1 MSDYDSENEN
11 PIDIFEVYGNTGL
24 KSMGGEITEEFLNDL
39 KNPKGR
45 RMFREMADND
55 AIVGAFLY
63 AIKTL
68 VRQVK
73 WAVEPAEDNDEARA
87 VSEFVEGALF
97 EDLDRTWTDTISEIL
112 SFLVFGFSVHEI
124 TYKIRKGPRHES
136 KLYRSKFD
144 DHRVG
149 FRGFP
154 IRSQESIDT
163 WDLDEDDGAVRGV
176 VQVAPPYYNRRY
188 IPADKMLLFR
198 TEAHKNNPEGR
209 SVLRNAYVSYYYK
222 KKIATYEAIG
232 ISRDLAGLPVI
243 SVPLQMLSPNASGAE
258 KAVLAQM
265 KDMVQRVSRDEYEGI
280 VFPSSTMPDGSSS
293 GFDLKLLSAGGRRP
307 IDVNEIIKRYESRI
321 LISVMA
327 EFLITGLDGHGSYSL
342 VSNKTSLFAQSLGTY
357 LDSIASQFNS
367 HAIPQLLELNG
378 VDYKYAPTLKYED
391 VELPELSEF
400 ASGIASLVGAGVV
413 TPDDALE
420 DYAREFAGL
429 PKVERETA
437 RTEVTE
443 APQGEDLEDLEKV
456 YGEGEENGDR

>member
-1 MSDYDSENEN
+1 MSDENENEN
-11 PIDIFEVYGNTGL
+11 PIDIFELYGQTGL

-45 RMFREMADND
+45 RMFREMAEND

-68 VRQVK
+68 VRQVD
-73 WAVEPAEDNDEARA
+73 WTVEPGADNDEARA
-87 VSEFVEGALF
+87 VAEFVEGALF

-124 TYKIRKGPRHES
+124 TYKLRKGPRHES
-136 KLYRSKFD
+136 KLYRSKYD
-144 DHRVG
+144 DNRIG

-154 IRSQESIDT
+154 IRSQESIEK
-163 WDLDEDDGAVRGV
+163 WDLDQDDGAVRGV
-176 VQVAPPYYNRRY
+176 IQVAPPNYNRRY
-188 IPADKMLLFR
+188 IPADKFLLFR

-209 SVLRNAYVSYYYK
+209 SVLRNAYISYYYK

-232 ISRDLAGLPVI
+232 VSRDLAGLPCME
-243 SVPLQMLSPNASGAE
+243 VPLQMLSSNASAAE
-258 KAVLAQM
+258 KSVLASM
-265 KDMVQRVSRDEYEGI
+265 KDMIQRVGRDEYEGLVI
-280 VFPSSTMPDGSSS
+280 PSETLSDGTPS
-293 GFDLKLLSAGGRRP
+293 GFRLKLLSAGGRRP

-357 LDSIASQFNS
+357 LDSIASQFNA

-378 VDYKYAPTLKYED
+378 IPYEYCPSLKYED

-400 ASGIASLVGAGVV
+400 ASGIASLVGAGVI

-420 DYAREFAGL
+420 DHAREFAGL
-429 PKVERETA
+429 PPVERETA
-437 RTEVTE
+437 RVQE
-443 APQGEDLEDLEKV
+443 APEGEGMEDLEGL
-456 YGEGEENGDR
+456 YGQGGDDGND

>member
-1 MSDYDSENEN
+1 MTDYKEENES
-11 PIDIFEVYGNTGL
+11 PIDVFEIYGRTGL

-39 KNPKGR
+39 KSPKGR
-45 RMFREMADND
+45 RMYREMSEND

-68 VRQVK
+68 VRQVQ
-73 WAVEPAEDNDEARA
+73 WTLEPAEDSDEARA
-87 VSEFVEGALF
+87 VAEFVEGALF
-97 EDLDRTWTDTISEIL
+97 EDLDRTWTDTVSEIL

-136 KLYRSKFD
+136 KLYRSKFQD
-144 DHRVG
+144 NRIG

-154 IRSQESIDT
+154 IRSQESIDS

-176 VQVAPPYYNRRY
+176 TQVAPPYYGRRY
-188 IPADKMLLFR
+188 IPADKFLLFR

-209 SVLRNAYVSYYYK
+209 SVLRNAYISYYYK

-232 ISRDLAGLPVI
+232 VSRDLAGLPCME
-243 SVPLQMLSPNASGAE
+243 VPLQMLSSNASAAE
-258 KAVLAQM
+258 KNVLASM
-265 KDMVQRVSRDEYEGI
+265 KDMIQRVGRDEYEGLVI
-280 VFPSSTMPDGSSS
+280 PSETLSDGTPS
-293 GFDLKLLSAGGRRP
+293 GFRLKLLNAGGRRP

-357 LDSIASQFNS
+357 LDSIASQFNA

-378 VDYKYAPTLKYED
+378 VSYEHCPKLKYED

-400 ASGIASLVGAGVV
+400 ASGIASLVGAGVI

-420 DYAREFAGL
+420 DYAREFSGL
-429 PKVERETA
+429 PKVERETSREQVDQA
-437 RTEVTE
+437 T
-443 APQGEDLEDLEKV
+443 
-456 YGEGEENGDR
+456 EGEVLENLQKLYEQEGDEDVE